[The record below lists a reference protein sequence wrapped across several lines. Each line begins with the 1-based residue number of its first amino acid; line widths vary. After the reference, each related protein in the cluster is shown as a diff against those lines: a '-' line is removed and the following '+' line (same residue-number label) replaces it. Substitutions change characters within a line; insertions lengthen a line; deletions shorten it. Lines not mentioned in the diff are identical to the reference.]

1 MYCESSTCQSFTS
14 LFVCS
19 LAVDEHIEG
28 NFCVSLILVF
38 PCCMWLRKER
48 REERRGEGI
57 GDRGRKEGKRGEG
70 KGRGK
75 EEAVL

>member
-1 MYCESSTCQSFTS
+1 M
-14 LFVCS
+14 CS
-19 LAVDEHIEG
+19 IAVGGHIEG

-48 REERRGEGI
+48 REERRGKAI
-57 GDRGRKEGKRGEG
+57 GDRGGEEGGGEKGGG
-70 KGRGK
+70 KGKGE